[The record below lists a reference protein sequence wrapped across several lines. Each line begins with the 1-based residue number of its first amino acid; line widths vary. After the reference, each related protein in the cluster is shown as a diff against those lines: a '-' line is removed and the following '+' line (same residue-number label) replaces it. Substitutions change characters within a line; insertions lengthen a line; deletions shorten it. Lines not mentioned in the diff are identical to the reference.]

1 MNPSPPQVCRHRE
14 LLNLPGRGFRA
25 VGDEEE
31 EEGKS
36 MRASE
41 KDGRVLERERGWGTA
56 GKGKGRWGKK
66 KKQGNGILFLKEG
79 KGESRRNE
87 RNKGER
93 ERSNNSIWRQ
103 KEMIKGETVELGRWH

>member
-1 MNPSPPQVCRHRE
+1 M
-14 LLNLPGRGFRA
+14 
-25 VGDEEE
+25 
-31 EEGKS
+31 GK
-36 MRASE
+36 
-41 KDGRVLERERGWGTA
+41 
-56 GKGKGRWGKK
+56 KK

>member
-66 KKQGNGILFLKEG
+66 KKTGKWDSFFKGREG
-79 KGESRRNE
+79 RKQE
-87 RNKGER
+87 K
-93 ERSNNSIWRQ
+93 
-103 KEMIKGETVELGRWH
+103 